1 MFAGL
6 DDFNAFKDDMK
17 KKATGK
23 EAAAAPVEK
32 SDRLKAA
39 EGRLETA
46 AAGSANRPPSLFDEE
61 NTPPAGTDDQKQAA
75 ANFLE
80 DYKLD
85 VVKGANLKHDI
96 DEGLSNASRAVR
108 DTYGR

>member
-6 DDFNAFKDDMK
+6 DDFNSFKDEMK
-17 KKATGK
+17 KKATGE
-23 EAAAAPVEK
+23 EAAAPVVEK

-39 EGRLETA
+39 EGRLEDA
-46 AAGSANRPPSLFDEE
+46 AAGSTSRPPSIFDEE
-61 NTPPAGTDDQKQAA
+61 NTTPAGNDDQRQAA
-75 ANFLE
+75 SNFLE

-96 DEGLSNASRAVR
+96 DEGISNAATSR
-108 DTYGR
+108 